1 MKLPRLTPEQLVEEL
16 REKAR
21 DEAEDLNMEISMTA
35 LKIGAAKL
43 WEPEHMIEWEAA
55 DCIEDLLAKL
65 SLRPD

>member
-21 DEAEDLNMEISMTA
+21 DEAEDLNMEISVTA

-43 WEPEHMIEWEAA
+43 WAPEHMLEWEAA
-55 DCIEDLLAKL
+55 DMIEDLVKKL
-65 SLRPD
+65 RGK